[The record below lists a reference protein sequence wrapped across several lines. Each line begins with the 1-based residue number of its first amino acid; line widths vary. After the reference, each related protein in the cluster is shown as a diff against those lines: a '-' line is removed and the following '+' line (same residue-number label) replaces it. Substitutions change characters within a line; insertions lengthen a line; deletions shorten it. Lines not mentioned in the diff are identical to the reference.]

1 MVTHDL
7 ELARYASRIIT
18 IKDGKIIADER
29 IMKNSNKTS
38 IVNETKGNINHENS
52 V

>member
-7 ELARYASRIIT
+7 ELARYANRIIT
-18 IKDGKIIADER
+18 IKDGKIITDEK
-29 IMKNSNKTS
+29 KNKKD
-38 IVNETKGNINHENS
+38 NESSSLDYDKGKLTDENA